1 MSDQKTKQYTKHS
14 SNYIKTTPHQTLND
28 GSTIFERDWVTI
40 GSQLSFGP
48 NKTPYFNDG
57 NFIFTTSILP
67 TYQKK
72 PKLGNEVGVYT
83 YEDLTNDD
91 TYVETDEV
99 VINCCDMRSYAYYG
113 SCVELLRTS
122 VENIIQTFPPSIS
135 VDTSTEVKIEG
146 KTLGYKVLNPF
157 LVDLIGV
164 YSNND
169 TIDELRI
176 LEKSYKHF
184 VLKLPKDN
192 EDGKNE
198 FIAKDIKTYTTKP
211 NLVKNTNLY
220 DCKNEFFHNDGN
232 PVVTIKV
239 NEVEN
244 VSDVEKKSDAE
255 INGYLIDGEISFYSD
270 KNFVITPKKEV
281 IKEYF
286 KHLSGF
292 EKVLLNQHSTPKY
305 TNDFITPLESSN
317 GYNFFKRRYTWPSYD
332 GNIDIQSNSYTSYLN
347 GLMNIAQTFDEL
359 SSNVIWNKLTH
370 ESIKNYDWD
379 KSHNDEYLNGANPVP
394 NEERMHKVINII
406 GATFDKIKHRIDT
419 VKHKNYISYDSSY
432 IAPTSTILERLKMQG
447 WEIYPILLNAKKD
460 NGTTQNGT
468 KEKSVAFDLQRLE
481 NEMFK
486 RFLLSSK
493 RILQTKGTA
502 NAVKMVFGFFGYGD
516 DEFTIKEE
524 YYTTNP
530 KKYPEEEEHSTNQ
543 GENPEKKK
551 PDVFAINRGKYIQYD
566 RFEPLAGIPVG
577 TISVYEEVEKNNK
590 ITLKENT
597 YLVPYFKKGKK
608 YDGNIYFQ
616 SKGGWC
622 YNKNSETYAETIPY
636 LHTASTIEDLLQ
648 TNPNMVNKGDV
659 YYVVNIS
666 DISTYNDK
674 GSLDEHFFVLDD
686 DFNPNLFE
694 SWIQFGIDK
703 DSFDK
708 AKPASD
714 KIIKNAITKAK
725 YLDSIVPTNKGNNP
739 HCGFGFYDNGET
751 YRQYLEKPFKYAI
764 EKNLLSTEDK
774 EKAENFGFI
783 ITKNFTSTNL
793 PYKVVNVDKQ
803 KVDNTTTYYLNS
815 KMVTIT
821 NNINNEYYIEYFHS
835 TILPYLLQVIPS
847 TTILILE
854 DYQYVK
860 TKTEK

>member
-1 MSDQKTKQYTKHS
+1 MSDQNTKQYTKHS

-72 PKLGNEVGVYT
+72 PKLGNKVGVYT
-83 YEDLTNDD
+83 YDDLTNDE
-91 TYVETDEV
+91 TYVEADET

-122 VENIIQTFPPSIS
+122 VEHIIQTFPPSIS
-135 VDTSTEVKIEG
+135 VDTSTMAEIEG
-146 KTLGYKVLNPF
+146 AKLGYKVLNPF

-169 TIDELRI
+169 NVDELRI
-176 LEKSYKHF
+176 FEKSYKKF
-184 VLKLPKDN
+184 VLKITEEGE
-192 EDGKNE
+192 EDE
-198 FIAKDIKTYTTKP
+198 EITSYDAETTIVEK
-211 NLVKNTNLY
+211 TNLY
-220 DCKNEFFHNDGN
+220 DCENEYFHNGRN
-232 PVVTIKV
+232 PVATIKV
-239 NEVEN
+239 NEVE
-244 VSDVEKKSDAE
+244 
-255 INGYLIDGEISFYSD
+255 IRGYLIDGDISFYSD
-270 KNFVITPKKEV
+270 KKFVISPKNK
-281 IKEYF
+281 ILKEYF
-286 KHLSGF
+286 KGISGF

-317 GYNFFKRRYTWPSYD
+317 GYSFFKRRYTWPSYN

-359 SSNVIWNKLTH
+359 SCNVIWNKLTH

-379 KSHNDEYLNGANPVP
+379 KSHNDEYLSGDNPIP
-394 NEERMHKVINII
+394 NEERMHKVVNII

-432 IAPTSTILERLKMQG
+432 IAPTSTIIERLEMQG
-447 WEIYPILLNAKKD
+447 WEIYPMLLNTKKD
-460 NGTTQNGT
+460 NGTAQNGT
-468 KEKSVAFDLQRLE
+468 KEKSDAIDLQRLE

-502 NAVKMVFGFFGYGD
+502 NAIKMVFGFFGYGSD
-516 DEFTIKEE
+516 MFTIKEE
-524 YYTTNP
+524 YYTTKPKIYP
-530 KKYPEEEEHSTNQ
+530 KKEE
-543 GENPEKKK
+543 

-577 TISVYEEVEKNNK
+577 TISVYKEAEKDGK
-590 ITLKENT
+590 TYLAENT

-608 YDGNIYFQ
+608 YDGNLYFQ

-622 YNKNSETYAETIPY
+622 YDETSKTYAETIPY

-666 DISTYNDK
+666 DISTYNVK
-674 GSLDEHFFVLDD
+674 GSLDKHFFMLDN

-694 SWIQFGIDK
+694 SWKQFGIDEK
-703 DSFDK
+703 SLEEADSDELK
-708 AKPASD
+708 K
-714 KIIKNAITKAK
+714 AITKAK

-739 HCGFGFYDNGET
+739 HCGFGFYDKGET
-751 YRQYLEKPFKYAI
+751 YKQCLEKPFKYAI
-764 EKNLLSTEDK
+764 EKNLFSTEDK
-774 EKAENFGFI
+774 ANAEKFTFE

-803 KVDNTTTYYLNS
+803 NVNEKTTYYLNS
-815 KMVTIT
+815 KVVTIT
-821 NNINNEYYIEYFHS
+821 NNFNNEYYIEYFHS
-835 TILPYLLQVIPS
+835 TILPYLLQVVPS

-854 DYQYVK
+854 NY
-860 TKTEK
+860 

>member
-1 MSDQKTKQYTKHS
+1 MSEQYTKHS

-72 PKLGNEVGVYT
+72 PKLGNKVGVYT
-83 YEDLTNDD
+83 YKDLTNED

-122 VENIIQTFPPSIS
+122 IEHIIQTFPPSIS
-135 VDTSTEVKIEG
+135 TDNSTMVKIEG
-146 KTLGYKVLNPF
+146 NELGYKVLNPF

-169 TIDELRI
+169 NVDGLRI
-176 LEKSYKHF
+176 LAKSYKDF
-184 VLKLPKDN
+184 VLKIQEK
-192 EDGKNE
+192 G
-198 FIAKDIKTYTTKP
+198 AKDKEITSYNAKT
-211 NLVKNTNLY
+211 NVVENTNLY
-220 DCKNEFFHNDGN
+220 DCENEFFHNGRN

-239 NEVEN
+239 NGEEL
-244 VSDVEKKSDAE
+244 
-255 INGYLIDGEISFYSD
+255 INGYLIDGEISFYS
-270 KNFVITPKKEV
+270 KEKFTITPKKE
-281 IKEYF
+281 ILKEYF
-286 KHLSGF
+286 KGLSGF
-292 EKVLLNQHSTPKY
+292 EKVLLNQRSTPKY

-332 GNIDIQSNSYTSYLN
+332 GNIDIQSNSYISYLN

-359 SSNVIWNKLTH
+359 SCNVIWNKLTH

-379 KSHNDEYLNGANPVP
+379 KSHNDEYFSGANTVP
-394 NEERMHKVINII
+394 NEERMHKVVNII

-432 IAPTSTILERLKMQG
+432 IAPTNSIIERLEMQG
-447 WEIYPILLNAKKD
+447 WEIYPMLLNVKKGNGTTQNGTEG

-468 KEKSVAFDLQRLE
+468 KEKSDAIDLQRLE

-502 NAVKMVFGFFGYGD
+502 NAIKMVFGFFGYGSNM
-516 DEFTIKEE
+516 FTIKEE
-524 YYTTNP
+524 YYTTKPKIYP
-530 KKYPEEEEHSTNQ
+530 KK
-543 GENPEKKK
+543 GD

-577 TISVYEEVEKNNK
+577 TINE
-590 ITLKENT
+590 THLAENT

-608 YDGNIYFQ
+608 YDGNLYFQ

-622 YNKNSETYAETIPY
+622 YDETSKTYAETIPY
-636 LHTASTIEDLLQ
+636 LHTASTIGDLLQ

-666 DISTYNDK
+666 DISTYNVKGRLDK
-674 GSLDEHFFVLDD
+674 HFFMLDN

-694 SWIQFGIDK
+694 SWKQFGIDEK
-703 DSFDK
+703 SLEEADSDELK
-708 AKPASD
+708 K
-714 KIIKNAITKAK
+714 AITKAK

-764 EKNLLSTEDK
+764 EKNLLNTEDK
-774 EKAENFGFI
+774 ANAKKFTFE
-783 ITKNFTSTNL
+783 ITKNYTPKNL
-793 PYKVVNVDKQ
+793 PYKVVNLGNQ
-803 KVDNTTTYYLNS
+803 KFVKVTDENSKETLSYYLNS
-815 KMVTIT
+815 KVVKIK
-821 NNINNEYYIEYFHS
+821 NECINKYYVECFHS

-854 DYQYVK
+854 DY
-860 TKTEK
+860 

>member
-1 MSDQKTKQYTKHS
+1 MSEQYTKHS

-72 PKLGNEVGVYT
+72 PKLGNKVGVYT
-83 YEDLTNDD
+83 YKDLTNED

-122 VENIIQTFPPSIS
+122 IEHIIQTFPPSIS
-135 VDTSTEVKIEG
+135 TDNSTMVKIEG
-146 KTLGYKVLNPF
+146 TELGYKVLNPF

-169 TIDELRI
+169 NVDGLRI
-176 LEKSYKHF
+176 LAKSYEKF
-184 VLKLPKDN
+184 VLKLQEEGAEDN
-192 EDGKNE
+192 EINSYLAE
-198 FIAKDIKTYTTKP
+198 ECNI
-211 NLVKNTNLY
+211 VKNTNLY
-220 DCKNEFFHNDGN
+220 DCENEFFHNGRN

-239 NEVEN
+239 NEVKN
-244 VSDVEKKSDAE
+244 GSDAEKKSDVE
-255 INGYLIDGEISFYSD
+255 INGYLIDGEISFYS
-270 KNFVITPKKEV
+270 KEKFTITPKKE
-281 IKEYF
+281 ILKEYF
-286 KHLSGF
+286 KGLSGF
-292 EKVLLNQHSTPKY
+292 EKVLLNQRSTPKY

-332 GNIDIQSNSYTSYLN
+332 GNIDIQSNSYISYLN

-359 SSNVIWNKLTH
+359 SCNVIWNKLTH

-379 KSHNDEYLNGANPVP
+379 KSHNDEYFSGANTVP
-394 NEERMHKVINII
+394 NEERMHKVVNII

-432 IAPTSTILERLKMQG
+432 IAPTNSIIERLEMQG
-447 WEIYPILLNAKKD
+447 WEIYPMLLNVKKGNGTTQNGTEG

-468 KEKSVAFDLQRLE
+468 KEKSDAIDLQRLE

-502 NAVKMVFGFFGYGD
+502 NAIKMVFGFFGYGSD
-516 DEFTIKEE
+516 KFTIKEE
-524 YYTTNP
+524 YYTTKPKIYP
-530 KKYPEEEEHSTNQ
+530 KK
-543 GENPEKKK
+543 GD

-577 TISVYEEVEKNNK
+577 TISVYEEVKKNGKIDLEEK
-590 ITLKENT
+590 T
-597 YLVPYFKKGKK
+597 YLVPYFRKDKK

-622 YNKNSETYAETIPY
+622 YDKKSETYAETIPY

-666 DISTYNDK
+666 DISTYDDK
-674 GSLDEHFFVLDD
+674 GTLDKHFFMLDN

-694 SWIQFGIDK
+694 SWKQFGIDEK
-703 DSFDK
+703 SLEEADSDELK
-708 AKPASD
+708 K
-714 KIIKNAITKAK
+714 AITKAK

-739 HCGFGFYDNGET
+739 HCGFGFYDKGET
-751 YRQYLEKPFKYAI
+751 YKQYLEKPFKYAI
-764 EKNLLSTEDK
+764 DKNLLSEADK
-774 EKAENFGFI
+774 ANAEQFMFK
-783 ITKNFTSTNL
+783 ITTNDTLTAL

-815 KMVTIT
+815 KVVTIT
-821 NNINNEYYIEYFHS
+821 NNCNNECYIEYFHS

-847 TTILILE
+847 TAILILE

-860 TKTEK
+860 TETEK